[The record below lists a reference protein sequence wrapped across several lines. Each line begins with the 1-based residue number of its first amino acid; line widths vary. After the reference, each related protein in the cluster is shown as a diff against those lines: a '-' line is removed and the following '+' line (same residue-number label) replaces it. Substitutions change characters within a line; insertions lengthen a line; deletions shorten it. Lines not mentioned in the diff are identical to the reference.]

1 MKILIL
7 EKIKSILRI
16 EIDEQF
22 IGLAKFFIFFL
33 IIQFGVFWLSLL
45 IPEKKEILLARNND
59 LKKIELTHPYEVDLV
74 KYINPVRK
82 DVYVI
87 LRTRGKDLRNYKCNE
102 VLMDQEK
109 IKLCRIGLDP
119 DVEIK
124 SIVLFATDDLRINY
138 LNFIKYE
145 IKGVS
150 KELKIANPIVNR
162 MVVEAKAKNSIILI
176 TLINSIILLLV
187 LIILKFITY
196 STERIDAT
204 ESFKFI
210 FKVLK
215 VFFQIIAVVN
225 FIAIWIFLFTI

>member
-45 IPEKKEILLARNND
+45 LPEKNEVLLARSND
-59 LKKIELTHPYEVDLV
+59 LKKIELIHPNEVELV
-74 KYINPVRK
+74 KYVNPVRK
-82 DVYVI
+82 DVFVI
-87 LRTRGKDLRNYKCNE
+87 LPTRDKELRNYKCNE
-102 VLMDQEK
+102 VLRDQEK
-109 IKLCRIGLDP
+109 IKLCRIGLDSE
-119 DVEIK
+119 VEIK
-124 SIVLFATDDLRINY
+124 SIILFATEDLKINY

-162 MVVEAKAKNSIILI
+162 VVIEAKAKNSIILI

-187 LIILKFITY
+187 LIILKIITY
-196 STERIDAT
+196 NTERIDAKD
-204 ESFKFI
+204 SFRSLFNG
-210 FKVLK
+210 LK
-215 VFFQIIAVVN
+215 IVFQIIAVVN